1 MRWQV
6 LSRLLFFDVHI
17 DCILR
22 NSDAE
27 TRAGCGCSR
36 SPLIFR
42 WNLHQSRLFERLWL
56 SSLAV
61 QMQASRPFLKPG
73 LPFPLGATWDGTG
86 VNFALFSAN
95 ATKVELCLFD
105 RAGKRELERVELPE
119 YTDEIWH
126 GYLSDIRPG
135 QLYGYRV
142 YGPYAPN
149 EGHRFN
155 PNKLLLDPYALA
167 LHGEIKWH
175 DALFGYRIGSAR
187 GDLVMDKRDSASLM
201 PKCVVVDPA
210 VTWGNDQRP
219 RTHWMNTIIY
229 EAHVKGMTARREDL
243 PSQLRGTFAG
253 LAQPQV
259 IEHLVKLGVT
269 AIELM
274 PVQAFFDDRHLI
286 DRGLSNYWGYNTIGF
301 FAPAPRYISPE
312 GNIHEFKLM
321 VRRLHEAGIE
331 VILDVVYNHTA
342 EGNHMGPT
350 LSFRGIDNASYYILA
365 DDPRYYYDTTGCG
378 NTVNLR
384 HQRVLQM
391 VMDSLRYW
399 VEQCHVD
406 GFRFD
411 LASSLGRDRDNFDQ
425 HSVFFDAVRQDPVL
439 SRVKLIA
446 EPWDTGPNGYQ
457 VGNFPPG
464 WTEWNDRYRDTVRG
478 FWKGDEGTA
487 GDLAGGL
494 LGSADL
500 FEKRGRR
507 PWSSVNF
514 VSAHDGFTLM
524 DVVSYNDK
532 HNEANGE
539 DNNDGH
545 SHNLSWNCGVEGP
558 SDDPAVVQLREKMR
572 RNLIATVLLSQGTPM
587 ILMGDEIGRTQN
599 GNNNSY
605 CQDNEMN
612 WLDWDA
618 TGETP
623 SGFQAFVA
631 RLIDVRRKQPL
642 LAQAKFLHGEETV
655 DGRPDVRW
663 RRPDGEKME
672 QADWENPG
680 TRAMSVIFTDGSNE
694 LGMLFNAHH
703 EPLEFRLPQGADWRV
718 VIDTSSDERGLKRE
732 TASASI
738 TVADRSL
745 ILIERRHD

>member
-1 MRWQV
+1 MP
-6 LSRLLFFDVHI
+6 SH
-17 DCILR
+17 
-22 NSDAE
+22 
-27 TRAGCGCSR
+27 
-36 SPLIFR
+36 
-42 WNLHQSRLFERLWL
+42 
-56 SSLAV
+56 SL
-61 QMQASRPFLKPG
+61 LKPG

-105 RAGKRELERVELPE
+105 RAGRREIERVELPE

-126 GYLSDIRPG
+126 GFLPNVRPG

-142 YGPYAPN
+142 YGPYAPQQ
-149 EGHRFN
+149 GHRFN

-175 DALFGYRIGSAR
+175 DALFGYRIGSAKC
-187 GDLVMDKRDSASLM
+187 DLVMDRRDSASLM

-219 RTHWMNTIIY
+219 GTHWMNTVVY
-229 EAHVKGMTARREDL
+229 EAHVKGMTARREDV
-243 PSQLRGTFAG
+243 PPQLRGTFAG

-259 IEHLVKLGVT
+259 IDHLVKLGVT

-286 DRGLSNYWGYNTIGF
+286 ERGMSNYWGYNTIGF

-342 EGNHMGPT
+342 EGSHLGPT

-399 VEQCHVD
+399 VEECHVD

-411 LASSLGRDRDNFDQ
+411 LASSLGRERDVFDQ
-425 HSVFFDAVRQDPVL
+425 HSVFFDAARQDPVL

-464 WTEWNDRYRDTVRG
+464 WAEWNDRYRDNVRS
-478 FWKGDEGTA
+478 FWKGDEAMTGP
-487 GDLAGGL
+487 LAGGL
-494 LGSADL
+494 LGSADM

-514 VSAHDGFTLM
+514 VTAHDGFTLA

-558 SDDPAVVQLREKMR
+558 SEDPDVLRLRDKMR

-612 WLDWDA
+612 WLDWSEVD
-618 TGETP
+618 EQP
-623 SGFQAFVA
+623 SGFHAFVG
-631 RLIDVRRKQPL
+631 RMIEIRRKQPL
-642 LAQAKFLHGEETV
+642 LAQPRFLHGEETI
-655 DGRPDVRW
+655 DGRSDVRF
-663 RRPDGEKME
+663 RRPDGEGMQ
-672 QADWENPG
+672 QADWDNPD
-680 TRAMSVIFTDGSNE
+680 TRALSVSFSDGKQE
-694 LGMLFNAHH
+694 LALLFNAHH
-703 EPLEFRLPQGADWRV
+703 EPLEFKLPGGDGWRV
-718 VIDTSSDERGLKRE
+718 VLDTADDDRGKGDERV
-732 TASASI
+732 ADAI
-738 TVADRSL
+738 TVSDRSL
-745 ILIERRHD
+745 ILVERRYD